1 MESENNNVSSVKKII
16 PLILIWVENGDFQKF
31 AESIKDIGFYWLVLN
46 QPPVWEN
53 KIKNNEK
60 NINVRGQ

>member
-46 QPPVWEN
+46 QPPV
-53 KIKNNEK
+53 
-60 NINVRGQ
+60 